1 MKEKRLTSLII
12 AIVQWWHQRT
22 RAWALFSNVHVY
34 LFETDQ
40 PKGINHGNRSRE
52 LSCSSSQEMHG
63 SLPLINISVK
73 CIIIVDGRNVFSL

>member
-22 RAWALFSNVHVY
+22 RAWALFSNVHLY

-40 PKGINHGNRSRE
+40 PKGINDGNRSRE
-52 LSCSSSQEMHG
+52 RGYKSSC
-63 SLPLINISVK
+63 VR
-73 CIIIVDGRNVFSL
+73 IVRRRLVYGVV